1 MSRDGPGSER
11 LVLDEDDDAPILP
24 AAREDSVL
32 ERARRLLG
40 RQAGGSGSFDDG
52 AEDDGPSLGSGPS
65 GGAKDSD
72 AQPLVAQPDG
82 PADGAASVP
91 STPAMAAVQDDAK
104 SVSDTPRA
112 WGAGGAWAAPGSQAS
127 GRGKAGQDDA
137 ASVGSGAG
145 DGGSDLTASLST
157 MNKGLSALY
166 LGGSGAASAKGSE
179 APGGRHSQDIVGDR
193 LAAATRTPVRQPSR
207 APQWDSSPPGSL
219 PTTVEACHATIRA
232 QRSQVVELGAR
243 VAQLEQGNNRLRET
257 GISLRVQAGQ
267 DASALEIARQ
277 RLEEVEA
284 EAQKLRKER
293 DLLLQRVQEQTR
305 RARDAATRATE
316 MQISLGSLGR
326 DAAFGFAS
334 VSTKQAAAALGL
346 SSSAR
351 AARAAV
357 AARAPL
363 SAAAASAT
371 RALPSGATYRPPPS
385 SAARRR
391 EAAAAA
397 EAASSAYPAR
407 RGYGDYPQQHHHQQQ
422 QPPPPPRSMFSSQPS
437 PYAPPAPTPT
447 PARYG
452 AAPAPPSPFTPAASP
467 AAHQPY
473 GSTPRRPAGS
483 SAVPPPPAGSPAHG
497 RSFGHAAA
505 PSGFPADKPH
515 RATSAASRFGEAAG
529 APSMEAGSVGT
540 DGPSASASSR
550 AGVQVPREG
559 FFTAIR
565 EGIVLV
571 KHCGWPARP
580 HKRLVWL
587 DVSDGDN
594 PTLRWGPEGGGR
606 SGKQSRSLGLRDIQ
620 QFAPGISSQILRRYG
635 RSDQAGRYM
644 SFSTEDGPTLD
655 LEFET
660 EDDQVA
666 FFNHAHA
673 MLSAYAEA
681 FSAGLTGDAVTASV
695 ALTMDGTARR
705 GSIRR

>member
-334 VSTKQAAAALGL
+334 
-346 SSSAR
+346 
-351 AARAAV
+351 
-357 AARAPL
+357 
-363 SAAAASAT
+363 
-371 RALPSGATYRPPPS
+371 
-385 SAARRR
+385 
-391 EAAAAA
+391 
-397 EAASSAYPAR
+397 
-407 RGYGDYPQQHHHQQQ
+407 
-422 QPPPPPRSMFSSQPS
+422 PS

-447 PARYG
+447 PARY
-452 AAPAPPSPFTPAASP
+452 
-467 AAHQPY
+467 
-473 GSTPRRPAGS
+473 
-483 SAVPPPPAGSPAHG
+483 
-497 RSFGHAAA
+497 
-505 PSGFPADKPH
+505 
-515 RATSAASRFGEAAG
+515 
-529 APSMEAGSVGT
+529 
-540 DGPSASASSR
+540 
-550 AGVQVPREG
+550 GVQVPREG

-644 SFSTEDGPTLD
+644 SF
-655 LEFET
+655 
-660 EDDQVA
+660 
-666 FFNHAHA
+666 FN
-673 MLSAYAEA
+673 
-681 FSAGLTGDAVTASV
+681 
-695 ALTMDGTARR
+695 
-705 GSIRR
+705 

>member
-52 AEDDGPSLGSGPS
+52 AEDDGPSLGSGPR

-293 DLLLQRVQEQTR
+293 DLLLQR
-305 RARDAATRATE
+305 
-316 MQISLGSLGR
+316 
-326 DAAFGFAS
+326 
-334 VSTKQAAAALGL
+334 
-346 SSSAR
+346 
-351 AARAAV
+351 
-357 AARAPL
+357 
-363 SAAAASAT
+363 
-371 RALPSGATYRPPPS
+371 
-385 SAARRR
+385 
-391 EAAAAA
+391 
-397 EAASSAYPAR
+397 
-407 RGYGDYPQQHHHQQQ
+407 
-422 QPPPPPRSMFSSQPS
+422 PS
-437 PYAPPAPTPT
+437 PYAPPVPTPT
-447 PARYG
+447 PARY
-452 AAPAPPSPFTPAASP
+452 
-467 AAHQPY
+467 
-473 GSTPRRPAGS
+473 
-483 SAVPPPPAGSPAHG
+483 
-497 RSFGHAAA
+497 
-505 PSGFPADKPH
+505 
-515 RATSAASRFGEAAG
+515 
-529 APSMEAGSVGT
+529 
-540 DGPSASASSR
+540 
-550 AGVQVPREG
+550 GVQVPREG

-620 QFAPGISSQILRRYG
+620 QFAPGISSQILR
-635 RSDQAGRYM
+635 
-644 SFSTEDGPTLD
+644 
-655 LEFET
+655 
-660 EDDQVA
+660 
-666 FFNHAHA
+666 
-673 MLSAYAEA
+673 SAYAEA